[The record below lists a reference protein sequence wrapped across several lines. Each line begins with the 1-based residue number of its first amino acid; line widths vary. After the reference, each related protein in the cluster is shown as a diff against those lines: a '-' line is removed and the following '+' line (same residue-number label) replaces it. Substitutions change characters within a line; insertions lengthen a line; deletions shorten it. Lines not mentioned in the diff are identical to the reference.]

1 MPGKRETNR
10 EGADTRREFN
20 NRLLAL
26 LGSIVK
32 IMFFRHPAAL
42 R

>member
-1 MPGKRETNR
+1 MSEKDATNR
-10 EGADTRREFN
+10 ETANVRRSFN